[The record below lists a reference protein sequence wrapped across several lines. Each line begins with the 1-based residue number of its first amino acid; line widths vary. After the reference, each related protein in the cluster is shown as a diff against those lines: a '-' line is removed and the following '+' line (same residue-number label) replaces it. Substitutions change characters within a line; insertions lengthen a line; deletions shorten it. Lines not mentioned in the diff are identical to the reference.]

1 MSFAEAVKNPSSTM
15 GAPQTS
21 QYTNVR
27 TLICTAINPE
37 TNDKIEH
44 IMKELVDHDLGPSVV
59 QRVTKMQPRG
69 EFALTME
76 NTITRNKVKEIIEEA
91 IKDGSFHYT
100 TKKDNDSTDEQ
111 YVILTGFPEEMRIDC
126 INTYMTQYLYEPKAE
141 ILKHPDFGFE
151 IGELKICHK
160 GLRKPLDKRVWIG
173 PNISAYIK
181 EASVAPWDSCVP
193 VCSNCFD
200 HGHLY
205 YTCDRPQK
213 CRLCRKVGHLTKEC
227 EKCKCC
233 KKWGHNENICFFNPE
248 NKRSSTKKVNDQIQ
262 QKITIQE
269 SIKKRVQAIMNKK
282 TTKNTNTPK
291 IDEEVTDEEE
301 STITEDEDED
311 TIVESTT
318 DSETNEKSEDE
329 TGNETENDDNNGDSE
344 TDEKSEDETKNET
357 DNDDNDGGNN
367 IDTTEGG
374 NMDMDIEEILNKTP
388 TRERGIKRGAKE
400 SPKHGKEKKNKEQ
413 KKDNKETNSKK
424 KEDNTD
430 F

>member
-1 MSFAEAVKNPSSTM
+1 MSFAEAVKNPSFTM

-21 QYTNVR
+21 QYSNVR

-44 IMKELVDHDLGPSVV
+44 IMKELVNHDLGPSVV

-100 TKKDNDSTDEQ
+100 IKKDNDSIDEQ

-126 INTYMTQYLYEPKAE
+126 INAYMTQYLYEPKAE
-141 ILKHPDFGFE
+141 ILKHPEFGFE

-213 CRLCRKVGHLTKEC
+213 CRLCRKVGHLAKEC
-227 EKCKCC
+227 EKCQCC

-262 QKITIQE
+262 EKIIIQE
-269 SIKKRVQAIMNKK
+269 NIKKRVQAIMKK
-282 TTKNTNTPK
+282 KNIKKINTPK
-291 IDEEVTDEEE
+291 TDEEVTDEEE
-301 STITEDEDED
+301 LTITEDEDED

-318 DSETNEKSEDE
+318 DSETIEKSDDE
-329 TGNETENDDNNGDSE
+329 TGNETENNDNNENNENTTDE
-344 TDEKSEDETKNET
+344 TDSDKEIEDES
-357 DNDDNDGGNN
+357 
-367 IDTTEGG
+367 
-374 NMDMDIEEILNKTP
+374 EEDEKMEVDKLN
-388 TRERGIKRGAKE
+388 RGKKRPAN
-400 SPKHGKEKKNKEQ
+400 SPHRGKDKITKNKEGNTDC
-413 KKDNKETNSKK
+413 KVTTNSPS
-424 KEDNTD
+424 N
-430 F
+430 